1 MTTPTLDTKDFAI
14 IDALQADGRL
24 SLAELGRRI
33 GLSQPAISERVRRLE
48 QRGVITGYG
57 ARIDPRMLGLSSSA
71 IIRLRTT
78 HEHVAACL
86 RRFSEMPE
94 VIDVY
99 RVTGED
105 CFVIRVIVSAP
116 SALEDIVD
124 RLARFGA
131 VTTSVILRTQP
142 PKPIQRSLVETA
154 PTSGVRPARQR
165 RRSPSS

>member
-14 IDALQADGRL
+14 LEALQVDGRL
-24 SLAELGRRI
+24 SLTELGRRI

-57 ARIDPRMLGLSSSA
+57 ARIDPRTLGLSSSA

-78 HEHVAACL
+78 HDHVAACL

-105 CFVIRVIVSAP
+105 CFVIRAIVSAP
-116 SALEDIVD
+116 GALEEIVD
-124 RLARFGA
+124 GLARFGA

-142 PKPIQRSLVETA
+142 PKPIRRSLVTTEG
-154 PTSGVRPARQR
+154 TSATKPLRPR
-165 RRSPSS
+165 RPST

>member
-1 MTTPTLDTKDFAI
+1 MTRPTLDTKDFAI
-14 IDALQADGRL
+14 LEALQVDGRL
-24 SLAELGRRI
+24 SLTALGRRI

-48 QRGVITGYG
+48 QTGIITGYG
-57 ARIDPRMLGLSSSA
+57 ARIDPRLLGLSSSA
-71 IIRLRTT
+71 IVRLRTT

-86 RRFSEMPE
+86 RCFSEMPE

-124 RLARFGA
+124 GLARFGA
-131 VTTSVILRTQP
+131 VNTSVILRTQP
-142 PKPIQRSLVETA
+142 PKTIQRSLMTGEG
-154 PTSGVRPARQR
+154 TSAMKPQRPR
-165 RRSPSS
+165 RRLAST